1 MSYEEVFKKLQ
12 EKYTIEE
19 IADAMMI
26 PAELTE
32 EEEQASRE
40 ALRQLRLKLQRERTE
55 AEKIYYDML
64 RLRFLIEDYLKEKA
78 FSPEKTFGKYLAE
91 YIHAIRKTKKSFSE
105 DIGIHYTRLSRIL
118 HDKEEPNL
126 ALMYRLEK
134 HSGQL
139 IPAILWWK
147 LMIRKQEHQ
156 IRKDE
161 ATRIADGR
169 KVKNALESQKPA

>member
-91 YIHAIRKTKKSFSE
+91 YIYAIRKTKKSFSE
-105 DIGIHYTRLSRIL
+105 DIGIY
-118 HDKEEPNL
+118 
-126 ALMYRLEK
+126 
-134 HSGQL
+134 
-139 IPAILWWK
+139 
-147 LMIRKQEHQ
+147 
-156 IRKDE
+156 
-161 ATRIADGR
+161 
-169 KVKNALESQKPA
+169 